1 MNANAATPC
10 PLASLRCTHVFERTA
25 ARGTHVFDPALA
37 AASPLPRRYTLAG
50 FPSGNL
56 RAGRCAPCA

>member
-1 MNANAATPC
+1 MNANNLHTRSIRA
-10 PLASLRCTHVFERTA
+10 HVPDSTA
-25 ARGTHVFDPALA
+25 ARTTHVFDPTLV
-37 AASPLPRRYTLAG
+37 AASAPTLRYTLAG